1 MFYIVEDDSQVQFL
15 HNIRDK
21 KCYVELITSN
31 NNYHPKLAFLS
42 LVYIRILDHEKG
54 YIIPVL
60 HDEGL
65 NVDLNRIQT
74 LLNSID
80 EVYVLDKKHFLYYF
94 SHRNIVDVSLLYSLN
109 EYESLETGNPT
120 RYYSNMYHKHGTK
133 PDLNCIIP
141 ISIHYQNC
149 ENNYDIVQR
158 VLKRYKGF
166 MEDPSWVFYN
176 SLYVGV
182 FHLMEN
188 YGIRYQYGN
197 FEEIYKP
204 NYLPFNTYKDQMFTS
219 YNLNNITSR
228 PSNAFNSIN
237 FAAIPHKEAHRRA
250 FIARNDF
257 LMEFDFDGYH
267 IRLIADVVGY
277 EFTSESVHKQLGRLY
292 FEKEELTEEEYRQSK
307 NITFQILYGGIPDKW
322 RYIEFFDLVHH
333 YIQSLWNEFNE
344 RGEIRC
350 PISQR
355 RYTRE
360 VGEMN
365 SQKLF
370 NYVIQNLET
379 SRNVVILKKVLG
391 FLRDKKT
398 KAVLYTYDAILF
410 DYSKEDGKEV
420 LVELE
425 SLLSESNKFP
435 VKMKYGKDYLLT
447 N

>member
-149 ENNYDIVQR
+149 ENNYDIVIPT
-158 VLKRYKGF
+158 L
-166 MEDPSWVFYN
+166 
-176 SLYVGV
+176 
-182 FHLMEN
+182 
-188 YGIRYQYGN
+188 
-197 FEEIYKP
+197 EIC
-204 NYLPFNTYKDQMFTS
+204 Q
-219 YNLNNITSR
+219 
-228 PSNAFNSIN
+228 
-237 FAAIPHKEAHRRA
+237 
-250 FIARNDF
+250 
-257 LMEFDFDGYH
+257 
-267 IRLIADVVGY
+267 
-277 EFTSESVHKQLGRLY
+277 
-292 FEKEELTEEEYRQSK
+292 
-307 NITFQILYGGIPDKW
+307 
-322 RYIEFFDLVHH
+322 
-333 YIQSLWNEFNE
+333 
-344 RGEIRC
+344 
-350 PISQR
+350 
-355 RYTRE
+355 
-360 VGEMN
+360 
-365 SQKLF
+365 QKLAE
-370 NYVIQNLET
+370 L
-379 SRNVVILKKVLG
+379 
-391 FLRDKKT
+391 
-398 KAVLYTYDAILF
+398 
-410 DYSKEDGKEV
+410 SK
-420 LVELE
+420 
-425 SLLSESNKFP
+425 
-435 VKMKYGKDYLLT
+435 
-447 N
+447 